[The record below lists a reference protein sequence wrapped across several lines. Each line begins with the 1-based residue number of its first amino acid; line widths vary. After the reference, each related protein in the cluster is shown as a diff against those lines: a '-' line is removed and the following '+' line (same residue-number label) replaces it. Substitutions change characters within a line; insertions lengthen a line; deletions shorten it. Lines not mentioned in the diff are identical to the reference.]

1 MLLNRENNYF
11 NNEKFSDRRF
21 PIISKS
27 PETRLARQMPH
38 CVTFTNIVWSP
49 SALIEFKKVLVPTD
63 YSELSLAALDY
74 ASTFSKLFGAQVY
87 LLHTLDTIPVLAL
100 EGMDLTTEKVIY
112 ETEINAKT
120 DLHTFVVS
128 RIQSKLNLIEVV
140 RKGIAEDEI
149 VKFAESENIDLIVM
163 ATHGRSGI
171 AHVLMGSVA
180 EKVIQ
185 RSRVPVLIVKPTPAE
200 SSAIPEERN
209 KEYSERVLR

>member
-1 MLLNRENNYF
+1 
-11 NNEKFSDRRF
+11 
-21 PIISKS
+21 
-27 PETRLARQMPH
+27 MPH
-38 CVTFTNIVWSP
+38 CVTFTNIIWSP
-49 SALIEFKKVLVPTD
+49 SALIEFKRVLVPTD